1 VSDDNLDQACN
12 RLSRIVDPAQ
22 YKLLMWSRN
31 EAPMFVRL
39 CELLNS
45 ALDDRPDFELAEE
58 GSTKDVKRYVL
69 KIHGNRTI
77 AVTLGLQKG
86 CVILDAEAIARSR
99 YLVKPDDPLCDDFE
113 FVDETWMAA
122 ALSVLFSRIE
132 PNRRETDAAP
142 KQAYAEVPKQDD
154 AEAA

>member
-1 VSDDNLDQACN
+1 VSEDIFDQACN

-39 CELLNS
+39 CELLHQ
-45 ALDDRPDFELAEE
+45 ALEDRPDFELSEE
-58 GSTKDVKRYVL
+58 ASTKSVKRYVL
-69 KIHGNRTI
+69 KIHGNRII

-86 CVILDAEAIARSR
+86 CAILDAEAIERSR
-99 YLVKPDDPLCDDFE
+99 YLVRPDDPLCDDFE
-113 FVDETWMAA
+113 LIDETWMAA

-132 PNRRETDAAP
+132 PRRREADA
-142 KQAYAEVPKQDD
+142 VPKQDD
-154 AEAA
+154 AAAA